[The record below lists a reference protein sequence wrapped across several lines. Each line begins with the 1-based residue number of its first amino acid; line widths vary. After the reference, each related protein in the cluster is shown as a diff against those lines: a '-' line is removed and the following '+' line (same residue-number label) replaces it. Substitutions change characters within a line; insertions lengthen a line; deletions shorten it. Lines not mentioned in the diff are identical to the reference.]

1 LTRDRTGPFTEAF
14 DVALASA
21 GIKAVT
27 IPPHSPRANGHAEL
41 RVRTARAEI
50 ADPMLIAGTRHLRAV
65 PNQYAAHRNEYRP
78 HRGRNL
84 RPPGAAE
91 NTPAVIVDLATPRIR
106 RRRSW
111 RADQRVRG
119 GGMKIT
125 G

>member
-14 DVALASA
+14 DAVLASA
-21 GIKAVT
+21 GIEAVT

-50 ADPMLIAGTRHLRAV
+50 TDPMLIAGTRHLRAV
-65 PNQYAAHRNEYRP
+65 PNQYAAHHNEYRP

-91 NTPAVIVDLATPRIR
+91 NTPAVIVDLATPRMR
-106 RRRSW
+106 RRRSLAG
-111 RADQRVRG
+111 RSTSRG